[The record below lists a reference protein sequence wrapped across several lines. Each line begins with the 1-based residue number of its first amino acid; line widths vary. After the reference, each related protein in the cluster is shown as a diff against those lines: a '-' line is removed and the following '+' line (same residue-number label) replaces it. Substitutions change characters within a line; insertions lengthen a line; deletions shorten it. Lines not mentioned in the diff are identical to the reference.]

1 LIITPQ
7 AFPTIHEKLYH
18 YMMEITEEYKKDIP
32 LTETKIY
39 SALLDMFALIGRN
52 HTEQVSLLDSE
63 YIKQKKYT
71 EKFIFI
77 CSYISSHCTE
87 DLSLEEVASLVGF
100 SKYHFA
106 RLFKQFANISFYKYV
121 NKKRIATAETLLINP
136 HITITEVALR
146 SGFSSPSA
154 FIRMFKIVKSCTP
167 TEFRRMYIDS

>member
-1 LIITPQ
+1 
-7 AFPTIHEKLYH
+7 
-18 YMMEITEEYKKDIP
+18 
-32 LTETKIY
+32 
-39 SALLDMFALIGRN
+39 MFALIGRN
-52 HTEQVSLLDSE
+52 HTEQVSLLDSDN
-63 YIKQKKYT
+63 IKQKKYT

-77 CSYISSHCTE
+77 CNYISCHCTE

-136 HITITEVALR
+136 QLSITEVALR

-167 TEFRRMYIDS
+167 TEFRRMYNDS